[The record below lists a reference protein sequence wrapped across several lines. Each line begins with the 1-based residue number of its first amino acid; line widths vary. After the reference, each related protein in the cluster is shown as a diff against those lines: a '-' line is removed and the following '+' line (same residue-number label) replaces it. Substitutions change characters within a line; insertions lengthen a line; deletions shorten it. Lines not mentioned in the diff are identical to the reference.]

1 MEAVGQLAGGIAHD
15 FNNLITVI
23 TGYGEILLSKHPD
36 DDPER
41 PRIEEILKAG
51 NRASQ
56 LTRQLLAFSRK
67 QVLKPK
73 VVSLNGIVTDI
84 ENMLRRLIGENVR
97 LTSSTEPRLWAV
109 LVDPFQIEQV
119 IMNLAVNARDAMP
132 QGGTIAL
139 TTSNVDLTEAFVQ
152 DHKGAK
158 PGPHALLAVR
168 DTGCGL
174 DKETI
179 SHVFEPFFTT
189 KEAGKGTGL
198 GMATVYG
205 IVKQSG
211 GYIDIESAIGKGT
224 TVRIYFPRVSEMP

>member
-1 MEAVGQLAGGIAHD
+1 
-15 FNNLITVI
+15 VI

-51 NRASQ
+51 NRATQ

-73 VVSLNGIVTDI
+73 VVSLNDIVTDI
-84 ENMLRRLIGENVR
+84 ENMLRRLIGENIR
-97 LTSSTEPRLWAV
+97 LTSSTEPRLWSV

-119 IMNLAVNARDAMP
+119 IMNLAINSRDAMP
-132 QGGTIAL
+132 GGGSLTL
-139 TTSNVDLTEAFVQ
+139 TTSNVELTEAFVQ

-158 PGPHALLAVR
+158 SGPHALLAVR

-224 TVRIYFPRVSEMP
+224 TVRIYFPRVPEKPAEDRQQGA